1 MKKITTIIGM
11 ALLSLMTYQAQAQDT
26 TSTDGCNSSCSFSYS
41 TNGQGLTTFSG
52 QYSGS
57 VTSPVFTWYV
67 GGNVVGSGQNYS
79 GNVANQTEVCFELEG
94 YSITFDSLQGQQIDT
109 CYAIYCDFV
118 TIGDTS
124 GGTDSSATSDCG
136 TTSTYTYSTNAN
148 NQTTFVGSYTGTT
161 NPIFFWTVNGVVQVG
176 STSTFTANNLVN
188 GDQVCFEVREY
199 IAMWDSTNQWVD
211 TCSAIYCNTFQ
222 VASLDELSNSV
233 ISLYPNPSTG
243 LVSISTKNEA
253 AKVVIM
259 DVKGMVVLTSE
270 TFTNIDITF
279 LNQGLYYVQLQGTT
293 GEILSKTERLIK
305 Q

>member
-26 TSTDGCNSSCSFSYS
+26 TSTDGCNSSCSFTYS

-136 TTSTYTYSTNAN
+136 TTSTYTYSTNEN

-199 IAMWDSTNQWVD
+199 IAMWDSTNQWID

-243 LVSISTKNEA
+243 LVSISTKNEV